1 MVTQCVRLDE
11 ERSLRVKHIYYIC
24 SHFTYLTIYVGMCSF
39 CRKYLPEVR
48 QHLVLVEYPF
58 FSLVDHEDLLEGY
71 DSIHR
76 VTYCESALTNHWRSE
91 LRPRAIYGRLAKVWT
106 FLKDARKFTF
116 EESSLCFVSGVTET
130 ALGVR
135 LLMSKIRR
143 ETRHSVICR
152 VGTSYH
158 KSDEC
163 KTNDWI
169 SWLENNVYVLLGA
182 PPVAVK
188 FYGWMMAERRFY
200 YPKKV
205 IDHHLVFSNR
215 WSKNQDFLEVKYPL
229 LDDVRVA
236 SLKKQCVLFLDRG
249 TGWLSLFP
257 EMSREQY
264 IATTNQVL
272 RALTDLYKNED
283 VALLFKPHPRQEE
296 IPYDLAGF
304 DVYSKNIL
312 AEMMFL
318 RDRKAIRAVYSVVSS
333 TVRTADLFGIN
344 AYVLSELYNL
354 PEELRIRNQKSVLD
368 FSDVVSIRNLDELR
382 LPEPR
387 SNRSLSTTD
396 QDLERLAQLFRELT
410 S

>member
-1 MVTQCVRLDE
+1 
-11 ERSLRVKHIYYIC
+11 
-24 SHFTYLTIYVGMCSF
+24 
-39 CRKYLPEVR
+39 
-48 QHLVLVEYPF
+48 
-58 FSLVDHEDLLEGY
+58 
-71 DSIHR
+71 
-76 VTYCESALTNHWRSE
+76 
-91 LRPRAIYGRLAKVWT
+91 
-106 FLKDARKFTF
+106 
-116 EESSLCFVSGVTET
+116 
-130 ALGVR
+130 
-135 LLMSKIRR
+135 
-143 ETRHSVICR
+143 

-318 RDRKAIRAVYSVVSS
+318 RDRKAIRAVYSAVSS